1 MSRTRV
7 FVDTNVILEAVR
19 TNCWKP
25 LCSRYAVETVDKCIE
40 EARTGDPYDTSRIQ
54 VPDGLLTPAMLA
66 RHQVSNAQIATLVLA
81 FPVCTGLDAGE
92 QHLLAHLHTR
102 ESEHGAQV
110 LLSTA
115 DRAAVT
121 SAGAIGW
128 LDRLIALEA
137 MARQSGVSRQ
147 QVEQLKRHYL
157 NDWLDRVRLDFRL
170 TKFQ

>member
-54 VPDGLLTPAMLA
+54 VPDTLLASTLLTSHAVD
-66 RHQVSNAQIATLVLA
+66 RAQIAELVLTY
-81 FPVCTGLDAGE
+81 PVCTGLDAGE

-102 ESEHGAQV
+102 ERRRGVQV

-121 SAGAIGW
+121 SATVIGW
-128 LDRLIALEA
+128 IDYLVALEA
-137 MARQSGVSRQ
+137 MAQQSGVGRKQ
-147 QVEQLKRHYL
+147 IDQLKKHYR
-157 NDWLDRVRLDFRL
+157 NDWLEQVRLNTRFAGSL
-170 TKFQ
+170 

>member
-25 LCSRYAVETVDKCIE
+25 LCSRYAVETVDKCVE

-54 VPDGLLTPAMLA
+54 VPDTLLVPALLTSHAVE
-66 RHQVSNAQIATLVLA
+66 RAQIAALVLTY
-81 FPVCTGLDAGE
+81 PVCTGLDAGE

-102 ESEHGAQV
+102 ERLQGVQV

-121 SAGAIGW
+121 SASAIGW
-128 LDRLIALEA
+128 IDSLVALEA
-137 MARQSGVSRQ
+137 MAQQSGVGRKQ
-147 QVEQLKRHYL
+147 IDQLKRHYRNQWLEHARL
-157 NDWLDRVRLDFRL
+157 NSRLAGAI
-170 TKFQ
+170 